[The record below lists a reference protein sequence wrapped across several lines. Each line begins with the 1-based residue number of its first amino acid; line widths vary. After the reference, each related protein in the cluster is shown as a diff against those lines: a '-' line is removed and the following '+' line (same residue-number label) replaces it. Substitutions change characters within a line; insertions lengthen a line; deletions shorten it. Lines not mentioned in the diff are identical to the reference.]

1 MTAFTLHRD
10 VPLRELTTLAVGGP
24 ARALLRV
31 RDVAALPRAL
41 EVAHEDGR
49 PPVVLGGGSNVIVA
63 DRGVDATILQ
73 IDDDHL
79 SADLHTGRVR
89 VAGGYDWDAL
99 VAWSVEQQLA
109 GMECLSGIPG
119 RTGAAPVQNVGA
131 YGQEIAEVTESVQ
144 AVDLRDGSTVELDH
158 ADCGFAYRDSH
169 FKRDWAGRYAI
180 TELTLR
186 LRPRGEPTVA
196 YAELERRLAGTSAP
210 PDLATVRSVV
220 LDIRRGKSMV
230 IDPADENHRSAGS
243 FFTNP
248 IVDDDTLGTV
258 LDRAG
263 RLDPEATLPRWEIG
277 PGRTKIAA
285 AWLIERSGFGKGHG
299 TGEAGLSTRHVLA
312 LVNRGRA
319 KTQDLIDLAREVR
332 NGVLDTFG
340 VRLRPE
346 PVPLGFEPGEVDDL
360 WH

>member
-41 EVAHEDGR
+41 EAAHEDGR

-73 IDDDHL
+73 IDDDRL
-79 SADLHTGRVR
+79 SADLHTGRVQ
-89 VAGGYDWDAL
+89 VAGGYDWDAF
-99 VAWSVEQQLA
+99 VAWSVEQGLA

-131 YGQEIAEVTESVQ
+131 YGQEIAEVIESVQ
-144 AVDLRDGSTVELDH
+144 AVDLREGRAVELDH

-180 TELTLR
+180 TGLTLR
-186 LRPRGEPTVA
+186 LRPGGEPTVA
-196 YAELERRLAGTSAP
+196 YAELERRLAETGAP
-210 PDLATVRSVV
+210 HDLATVRSEV

-230 IDPADENHRSAGS
+230 IDLDDENHRSAGS

-258 LDRAG
+258 LERAG
-263 RLDPEATLPRWEIG
+263 RLDPEATPPRWEIG
-277 PGRTKIAA
+277 PGHTKIAA

-319 KTQDLIDLAREVR
+319 NTQDLIDLAREVR
-332 NGVLDTFG
+332 DGVLDTFG

-360 WH
+360 WR